1 MFALFSKMGRF
12 KRQLEWLPLFIVRL
26 LSGLFLVFSGALKLI
41 DSDQYNMIL
50 QGLTNA
56 QIENAAFYSYCLPIL
71 MILCGLLLIVGFLTS
86 LSSLILFI
94 ISLLALVVIG
104 RIDSLIKYRGAT
116 LMENLFYLPEV
127 LYCLIFLWLFFS
139 GPGKV
144 SLDYRYGKK
153 KRKEHMMSSPFKK

>member
-1 MFALFSKMGRF
+1 MFALFSKIGRF

-41 DSDQYNMIL
+41 DSDQYNVIL
-50 QGLTNA
+50 HGLTTA
-56 QIENAAFYSYCLPIL
+56 QIENAAFYSYCLPLL

-86 LSSLILFI
+86 LSSFILFT
-94 ISLLALVVIG
+94 ISLLALVVIS
-104 RIDSLIKYRGAT
+104 RIDTLIKYSGAT

-127 LYCLIFLWLFFS
+127 LYCLIFLWLFFA

-153 KRKEHMMSSPFKK
+153 KRKQQMMSSPFKK